1 MNYIRTSSGSMMAIN
16 TKISTTTT
24 TTTNQ
29 QKKIATSSNKLKRNL
44 KSYLK

>member
-16 TKISTTTT
+16 TKTSTTT